1 MAQYQTAGED
11 MDDGEDG
18 MENGADGNEYHH
30 VHVGNG
36 VEAPPVFQVLLPC
49 ISNFFL
55 TLGVERK
62 QTKINFS

>member
-36 VEAPPVFQVLLPC
+36 VEAPPVY
-49 ISNFFL
+49 
-55 TLGVERK
+55 VE
-62 QTKINFS
+62 